1 MKSRAERVSAKTF
14 PRAGN
19 NSERAN
25 CLRTIFLLH
34 ALVQKCPRLQS
45 HTQSTLSRCRGNP
58 LQPPSYRHVT
68 VLMTSRAS
76 QISRT
81 TESFE
86 KFCLPTINEIFATFL
101 VFQRKCHRQS
111 KSEPWVLGFL
121 PRLFFEANYH
131 NTIDSARKS
140 VAMLKENKT

>member
-1 MKSRAERVSAKTF
+1 MSTSAVT
-14 PRAGN
+14 
-19 NSERAN
+19 
-25 CLRTIFLLH
+25 
-34 ALVQKCPRLQS
+34 

-101 VFQRKCHRQS
+101 VFQQKCHRQS

-121 PRLFFEANYH
+121 PGLFFEKQI
-131 NTIDSARKS
+131 TITQSILHGQVSPCLRKTRPKAFNPF
-140 VAMLKENKT
+140 VKGAFHELAD